1 MTQVPTLTLN
11 GKDHAI
17 SDLSEAARLQV
28 ANIQIVDAELTR
40 LQQQVAIAQ
49 TARNA
54 YMAALVAEVD
64 AAPKAAPKTA
74 AKKTAGKAKT
84 TKG

>member
-11 GKDHAI
+11 GKDYVI
-17 SDLSEAARLQV
+17 SDLSEGARLQV
-28 ANIQIVDAELTR
+28 ANIQIVDAELAR

-64 AAPKAAPKTA
+64 AASTTAPKAAS
-74 AKKTAGKAKT
+74 KKTSKTKT